1 MPVDERL
8 EAGFR
13 RNADALRAD
22 PEAALTDV
30 LAAGRRRA
38 RRRKALRIGVA
49 VVAASLLIAFGPELG
64 RAFLTQPGVTPGTDR
79 TPAAS
84 IADPLVGVWR
94 STHTCGD
101 ERAAVAAAGLTSDAE
116 RLSVHCH
123 AGQVGLATFSEG
135 WLELRG
141 KKGALGWS
149 GPYEVTSESTF
160 VAGHESFDGR
170 LYLEY
175 RFAIH
180 GTSLEV
186 ELVRDDYPNPGRGR
200 NGRIGDLIAQTI
212 AWNSTPFERVS

>member
-22 PEAALTDV
+22 PEGALTDV
-30 LAAGRRRA
+30 LVAGRRRV
-38 RRRKALRIGVA
+38 RRRTALRIGVA
-49 VVAASLLIAFGPELG
+49 VVAVTLLIAFGPDLG
-64 RAFLTQPGVTPGTDR
+64 RALLTQPEVTPGTDR
-79 TPAAS
+79 TPPAS
-84 IADPLVGVWR
+84 IVDPLVGAWR

-141 KKGALGWS
+141 KNGALGWS
-149 GPYEVTSESTF
+149 GPYEVTSANTF
-160 VAGHESFDGR
+160 VAGHESFGGQ
-170 LYLEY
+170 LYIEC

-180 GTSLEV
+180 GNTLAV
-186 ELVRDDYPNPGRGR
+186 HLVRDDYPNPGAGR
-200 NGRIGDLIAQTI
+200 NGRMGDLIAQTI
-212 AWNSTPFERVS
+212 VWNSTPFERVP